1 VFDIILSNGTVIDG
15 TGAPGVRQD
24 VGVVRDEI
32 TEVGDLSD
40 AETASRI
47 DVAEH
52 VVAPGFID
60 LHTHNDSE
68 MDGGIQNIPDADNYL
83 RQGVTTCVGGNCGGS
98 GFPIGENL
106 DRISQL
112 EIRNNLA
119 LLVGCN
125 TSRRKVLQEKRPAT
139 DDEIQEMKRWVREGF
154 EDGAIGLSSGVQYL
168 PFLTTQELIEMSRVA
183 ADFGSFYVSH
193 IRNEGDDLLDSV
205 REVIEVARQSG
216 APGQVSHIKCYGQDN
231 WGKSTQALELIHDAV
246 EREGLD
252 VSADQYPY
260 TGCFTGLAG
269 VLFGQEVLYQAH
281 KEGGLEALLTGT
293 LRKAAQSSFEKVIER
308 LDGGNGIILAPL
320 NPHPEF
326 QGKTLAAYLD
336 GEGGDPLEQTV
347 NLCESDR
354 ISAIYLAMCEE
365 DVRTYMK
372 DPLVMVGSDGH
383 LRVFGKSFSHPRNFG
398 TFPRVLARY
407 VREDKVI
414 TVEEAIRKM
423 TTMPAKRL
431 GFKKRGRLAK
441 GMVADITVFNPD
453 TVEDTAT
460 FQEGNSYATGF
471 RLVLMGGKV
480 ALENDKPAEKGYG
493 RVIRRGE
500 ES

>member
-15 TGAPGVRQD
+15 TGTPGVRQD
-24 VGVVRDEI
+24 VGVAGGEI
-32 TEVGDLSD
+32 KEMGDLSGV
-40 AETASRI
+40 ETASRI
-47 DVAEH
+47 DVAGH
-52 VVAPGFID
+52 VVTPGFID

-98 GFPIGENL
+98 AFPIGANL

-139 DDEIQEMKRWVREGF
+139 QDEIQEMKRWVREGF

-168 PFLTTQELIEMSRVA
+168 PFLTTQELIEMSKVA
-183 ADFGSFYVSH
+183 AEYGSFYVSH

-216 APGQVSHIKCYGQDN
+216 VPGQVSHIKCYGQEN
-231 WGKSTQALELIHDAV
+231 WSKSVRALELIHDAV
-246 EREGLD
+246 DREGLD
-252 VSADQYPY
+252 IAADQYPY

-269 VLFGQEVLYQAH
+269 VLFGQETLYQAS
-281 KEGGLEALLTGT
+281 KEGGLENLLNSSV
-293 LRKAAQSSFEKVIER
+293 REAARSSFEEACER

-326 QGKTLAAYLD
+326 QGKALATYLS
-336 GEGGDPLEQTV
+336 EKGGDPFEQTV
-347 NLCESDR
+347 HLCTQDR

-365 DVRTYMK
+365 DVHTYMK
-372 DPLVMVGSDGH
+372 SPLVMVGSDGH
-383 LRVFGKSFSHPRNFG
+383 LRVLGKSFSHPRNFG

-414 TVEEAIRKM
+414 TLEEAIRKM

-431 GFKKRGRLAK
+431 GLKKRGRLAK
-441 GMVADITVFNPD
+441 GMTADITVFNPD
-453 TVEDTAT
+453 TVKDTAT

-471 RLVLMGGKV
+471 RLVLMEGKV

-500 ES
+500 S

>member
-1 VFDIILSNGTVIDG
+1 MFDIILSNGTVIDG
-15 TGAPGVRQD
+15 TGAPGVQQD
-24 VGVVRDEI
+24 VGVTGGEI
-32 TEVGDLSD
+32 AKVGDLSG

-47 DVAEH
+47 DVAGH

-106 DRISQL
+106 DKISQL

-139 DDEIQEMKRWVREGF
+139 QDEIQEMKRWVKEGF

-168 PFLTTQELIEMSRVA
+168 PFLTTQELVEMSKVA

-205 REVIEVARQSG
+205 REAIEVARQSG
-216 APGQVSHIKCYGQDN
+216 APGQVSHIKCYGQEN
-231 WGKSTQALELIHDAV
+231 WGKSVRALELIHDAV
-246 EREGLD
+246 DREGLD

-269 VLFGQEVLYQAH
+269 VLFGQETLYRAG
-281 KEGGLEALLTGT
+281 KEGGLENLLNSSV
-293 LRKAAQSSFEKVIER
+293 REAARSSFEEACER
-308 LDGGNGIILAPL
+308 LDGGKGIILAPL
-320 NPHPEF
+320 TPHPEF
-326 QGKTLAAYLD
+326 QGKTLAAYLS
-336 GEGGDPLEQTV
+336 EKGGDPFEQTV
-347 NLCESDR
+347 RLCAADR

-365 DVRTYMK
+365 DVHTYMK
-372 DPLVMVGSDGH
+372 SPLVMVGSDGH

-407 VREDKVI
+407 VREHKVI
-414 TVEEAIRKM
+414 SLEEAIRKM

-431 GFKKRGRLAK
+431 GFRKRGQLAK
-441 GMVADITVFNPD
+441 GMTADITVYNPD
-453 TVEDTAT
+453 TVADTAT

-471 RLVLMGGKV
+471 RLVLMGGIV

-493 RVIRRGE
+493 HVIRRGE
-500 ES
+500 G